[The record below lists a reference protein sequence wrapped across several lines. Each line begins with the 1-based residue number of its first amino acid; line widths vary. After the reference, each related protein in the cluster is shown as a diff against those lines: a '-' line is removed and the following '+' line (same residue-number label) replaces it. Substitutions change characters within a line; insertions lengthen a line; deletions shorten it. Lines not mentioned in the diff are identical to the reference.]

1 MTGGKGWYKYREN
14 NEELGNRYNGSVEDQ
29 VTEIVGKS
37 KEVSN
42 RAGEVSEKRNEY
54 IFTFKK

>member
-29 VTEIVGKS
+29 VTEIVGNS

-42 RAGEVSEKRNEY
+42 RAGEVTEK
-54 IFTFKK
+54 KK